1 MFRICIN
8 NSHLNHRFEYSK
20 TYIQTDDLLVE
31 YKEDNLSCLENQDL
45 QYHMRIHKN
54 QVSVPLNLCMVC
66 S

>member
-8 NSHLNHRFEYSK
+8 NSHLNRRFEYSK
-20 TYIQTDDLLVE
+20 TNIQTDDLLVE

-45 QYHMRIHKN
+45 QYHMRSHN
-54 QVSVPLNLCMVC
+54 FQVSVPSYLCMVC